1 MRLQKSRTNGRPTA
15 KGQQMDVII
24 LDVPGIDGECQF
36 RDYANKIECLS
47 FSHAVAMQVYRDASS
62 SERTTG
68 KLGVQEFT
76 LSKYMD
82 RSSPVLNQACCEA
95 RKLGDCKVTV
105 GRNDD
110 GLVAPLM
117 EYSLI
122 DVMVS
127 SVSVSS
133 AGGDKPAE
141 TLTLNFTAI
150 EWEYSTPQ
158 QGGETP
164 AANSRGAWNTRGITL
179 PYPFA
184 DVD

>member
-1 MRLQKSRTNGRPTA
+1 
-15 KGQQMDVII
+15 MDVII

-36 RDYANKIECLS
+36 KDYSGKIECLS

-76 LSKYMD
+76 LSKYLD

-95 RKLGDCKVTV
+95 RKLGDCKVIV
-105 GRNDD
+105 GRYDD
-110 GLVAPLM
+110 GLVVPLM
-117 EYSLI
+117 VYSLS

-127 SVSVSS
+127 SVSVGSS
-133 AGGDKPAE
+133 GGDKPAE

-150 EWEYSTPQ
+150 EWAYTPQ
-158 QGGETP
+158 QGGSAH
-164 AANSRGAWNTRGITL
+164 AAGTRGAWGMHGSTL
-179 PYPFA
+179 PYSFA